1 MRLAAASRLA
11 FAVLSVAVLGAAFPA
26 QAQLSGGLTVA
37 TDYRL
42 RGVSLT
48 DRRGAVSGSFAYDH
62 ASGAYAGGTVVV
74 HDPAALGPR
83 VLGYQAYAGVAG
95 RLLGGQGWDVGVSR
109 VDMAPRYDRRYSTE
123 YTEAYLGL
131 SQGDLSGRV
140 SLAADYPRKG
150 VETAYIELNGAVR
163 PADGWRLTGH
173 VGLQAPLGGG
183 PKDEERVDVTLA
195 VARRIGRAEAQLNWT
210 VQTPRPRPDSTW
222 TRPGLSA
229 ALSVYF

>member
-1 MRLAAASRLA
+1 MRLAAASSLA
-11 FAVLSVAVLGAAFPA
+11 FAILAFTILGASPA

-74 HDPAALGPR
+74 HDPAARGLR

-95 RLLGGQGWDVGVSR
+95 RLPGGQGWDVGVSR
-109 VDMAPRYDRRYSTE
+109 VDMAPHFDRRYSTE
-123 YTEAYLGL
+123 YTEAYVGL
-131 SQGDLSGRV
+131 SHGDLSGRL

-150 VETAYIELNGAVR
+150 VETAYIELNGAIR

-183 PKDEERVDVTLA
+183 PTDEERVDVTLG

-210 VQTPRPRPDSTW
+210 VQTPRPRPHSTW